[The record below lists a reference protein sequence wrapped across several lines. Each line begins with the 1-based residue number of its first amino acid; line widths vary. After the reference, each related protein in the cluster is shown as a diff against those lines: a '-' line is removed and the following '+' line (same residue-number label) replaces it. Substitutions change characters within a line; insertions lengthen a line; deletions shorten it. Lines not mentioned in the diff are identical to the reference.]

1 MAEILKNDLLIELLT
16 KDGSHDDTVSAPF
29 LRAGDVNF
37 TSVEGLVTRIA
48 NCFKLEENF
57 VITQGEDEESILER
71 RGSTLVEHGTSFL
84 TLHIDKDGNLFTYYL
99 GRGSLDVHYLE
110 NKGAE
115 TLLELIKLYFSL
127 PVRDGEVADLR
138 KVLVVEGYRNFVP
151 KGSDVELQLE
161 SYLKEHGIYALV

>member
-16 KDGSHDDTVSAPF
+16 KEGTYDNTVSAPF

-84 TLHIDKDGNLFTYYL
+84 TLHIDGEGNLFTYYL

-110 NKGAE
+110 NKGADSI
-115 TLLELIKLYFSL
+115 LELVKLYFSI
-127 PVRDGEVADLR
+127 PVRGSEVADLR
-138 KVLVVEGYRNFVP
+138 KVLLIEGYRNFAP
-151 KGSDVELQLE
+151 KGSEIESELE

>member
-127 PVRDGEVADLR
+127 PVRDGEVTGLR

>member
-16 KDGSHDDTVSAPF
+16 KEGTYDSTVSAPF
-29 LRAGDVNF
+29 LRAGDVTF
-37 TSVEGLVTRIA
+37 TGKESLVTRIA

-84 TLHIDKDGNLFTYYL
+84 TLHIDESGNLFTYYL

-110 NKGAE
+110 NKGANS
-115 TLLELIKLYFSL
+115 LLELVKLYFSI
-127 PVRDGEVADLR
+127 PVRESEVADLR
-138 KVLVVEGYRNFVP
+138 KVLLIEGYRNFAP
-151 KGSDVELQLE
+151 KGSEVESELE

>member
-16 KDGSHDDTVSAPF
+16 KEGTYDSTVSAPF

-37 TSVEGLVTRIA
+37 TGNEGIVTRVA

-71 RGSTLVEHGTSFL
+71 RGSILVEHGTSFL

-115 TLLELIKLYFSL
+115 SLLELIKLYFSI
-127 PVRDGEVADLR
+127 PVRDSEVTDLR
-138 KVLVVEGYRNFVP
+138 KVLVVEGYRNFAP
-151 KGSDVELQLE
+151 KGSEVESELE

>member
-16 KDGSHDDTVSAPF
+16 KEGTYDSTVSAPF
-29 LRAGDVNF
+29 LRAGDVTF
-37 TSVEGLVTRIA
+37 TGKESLVTRIA

-57 VITQGEDEESILER
+57 VITQGEDEEPVLER

-84 TLHIDKDGNLFTYYL
+84 TLHIDGEGNLFTYYL

-110 NKGAE
+110 NKGANSI
-115 TLLELIKLYFSL
+115 LELVKLYFSI
-127 PVRDGEVADLR
+127 PVRESGVADLR
-138 KVLVVEGYRNFVP
+138 KVLLVEGYRNFAP
-151 KGSDVELQLE
+151 KGSEVESELE

>member
-1 MAEILKNDLLIELLT
+1 MAEILKNNLLIELLT
-16 KDGSHDDTVSAPF
+16 KEGTYDSTVSAPF
-29 LRAGDVNF
+29 LRAGDVTF
-37 TSVEGLVTRIA
+37 TGSESLVTRVA

-71 RGSTLVEHGTSFL
+71 RGSTLVEHGTSFI

-110 NKGAE
+110 NKGADSI
-115 TLLELIKLYFSL
+115 LELVKLYFSI
-127 PVRDGEVADLR
+127 PVRESEVADLR
-138 KVLVVEGYRNFVP
+138 KVLLVEGYRNFSP
-151 KGSDVELQLE
+151 TGSEVESELE

>member
-16 KDGSHDDTVSAPF
+16 KEGTYDSTVPAPF
-29 LRAGDVNF
+29 LRAGDVTF
-37 TSVEGLVTRIA
+37 TGSESLVTRIA

-57 VITQGEDEESILER
+57 VITQGEDEEPILER

-84 TLHIDKDGNLFTYYL
+84 TLHIDGEGNLFTYYL

-110 NKGAE
+110 NKGADSI
-115 TLLELIKLYFSL
+115 LELVKLYFSI
-127 PVRDGEVADLR
+127 PVRESEVADLR
-138 KVLVVEGYRNFVP
+138 KVLLVEGYRNFAP
-151 KGSDVELQLE
+151 KGSEIESELE

>member
-29 LRAGDVNF
+29 LRAGDVTF
-37 TSVEGLVTRIA
+37 TGNESLVTRVA

-57 VITQGEDEESILER
+57 VIIQGEDEESILER
-71 RGSTLVEHGTSFL
+71 KGSTLVEHGTSFL

-110 NKGAE
+110 NQGAE
-115 TLLELIKLYFSL
+115 TLLELIKLYFSI
-127 PVRDGEVADLR
+127 PVRDGEVKDLR
-138 KVLVVEGYRNFVP
+138 KALVVEGYRNFAP
-151 KGSDVELQLE
+151 KGSEVESELE
-161 SYLKEHGIYALV
+161 SYLREHGIYVLV

>member
-16 KDGSHDDTVSAPF
+16 KEGTYDSTVSAPF

-37 TSVEGLVTRIA
+37 TGVEGLVTRIA

-57 VITQGEDEESILER
+57 VITQGDDEEPILER

-110 NKGAE
+110 NKGADSI
-115 TLLELIKLYFSL
+115 LELVKLYFSI
-127 PVRDGEVADLR
+127 PVRESEVADLR
-138 KVLVVEGYRNFVP
+138 KVLLVVGYRNFAP
-151 KGSDVELQLE
+151 KGSEVESELE